1 MSFSVFTLG
10 EGVCSKTSSNQSIA
24 LPTCPLLTFDLAVL
38 HILSTTTLAL
48 LLVTISNSL
57 SPSYASSLSAIP
69 NKQDPEGGLI
79 MWELAVNSPPPS
91 PTLRPSAS
99 ASGMGYGA
107 IDEPLTRTVDPPMVK
122 RDKFTEGRVVSYGL
136 LLLVSVSVVISAII
150 LIALGEF
157 GKFISSQ
164 CRSIADDK

>member
-24 LPTCPLLTFDLAVL
+24 LPTCPLLTFDLALL
-38 HILSTTTLAL
+38 HLLSTTTLAL

-91 PTLRPSAS
+91 PTLRPSGSALAS
-99 ASGMGYGA
+99 ASGMRYGA
-107 IDEPLTRTVDPPMVK
+107 IDEPHTRTVDPSIVK
-122 RDKFTEGRVVSYGL
+122 KDKFIEGRVVSYGL
-136 LLLVSVSVVISAII
+136 LLLVSVSVVICAII

-157 GKFISSQ
+157 GKLPLVQ
-164 CRSIADDK
+164 